1 MRSFKALW
9 RLAINRREDRPASR
23 TDDNTSSAGQELPA
37 RDRNDKTAALLSL
50 EPPTRTLQ

>member
-9 RLAINRREDRPASR
+9 RLAIHRREDRPASR
-23 TDDNTSSAGQELPA
+23 ADDNTSSAGQELPA